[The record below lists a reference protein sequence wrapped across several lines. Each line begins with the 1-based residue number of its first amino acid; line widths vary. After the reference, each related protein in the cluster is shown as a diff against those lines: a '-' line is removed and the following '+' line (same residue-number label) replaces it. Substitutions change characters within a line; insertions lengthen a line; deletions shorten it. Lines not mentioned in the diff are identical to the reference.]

1 MHYAVERKVSE
12 MMKWLVEL
20 RGERSQQM
28 VADEIGMSQSGYAS
42 IETGARRPSVSSLSG
57 LPQLW
62 ASIGPS
68 STRTT
73 RISAAREKAPSL
85 TGRGT
90 KGGEQRWTGKSKGLR
105 CPHFGGM

>member
-42 IETGARRPSVSSLSG
+42 IETGARR
-57 LPQLW
+57 
-62 ASIGPS
+62 
-68 STRTT
+68 R
-73 RISAAREKAPSL
+73 
-85 TGRGT
+85 
-90 KGGEQRWTGKSKGLR
+90 
-105 CPHFGGM
+105 